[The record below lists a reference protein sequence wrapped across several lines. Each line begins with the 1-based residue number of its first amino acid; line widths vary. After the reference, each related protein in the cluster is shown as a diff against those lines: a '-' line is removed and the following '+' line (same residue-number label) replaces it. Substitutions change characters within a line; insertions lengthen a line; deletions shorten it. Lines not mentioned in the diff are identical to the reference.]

1 MTRPLYIVSG
11 VHAALL
17 EAATDGVDE
26 LEVERALEALDV
38 AGLELADR
46 VGGIVVGLE
55 AIDADVERLRA
66 EEKRL
71 AERRRSLEKRAARI
85 REYVAGCIDASGAG
99 RVRTPTHT
107 VSVASGPETVE
118 VLDQAAVPDACCVFE
133 RTPSKSQI
141 MTEYRRTGIV
151 PAGCAINAGRRS
163 LRIK

>member
-1 MTRPLYIVSG
+1 MSRPLYVVSG

-38 AGLELADR
+38 AGLELAER
-46 VGGIVVGLE
+46 VDGIVVGLE
-55 AIDADVERLRA
+55 AIDADVERLRT

-71 AERRRSLEKRAARI
+71 AEHRRSLEKRGARI
-85 REYVAGCIDASGAG
+85 REYVASCIDASGAKK
-99 RVRTPTHT
+99 VRTATHT

-118 VLDQAAVPDACCVFE
+118 VLDGAAVPDACCVFE
-133 RTPSKSQI
+133 RTPSKSSI
-141 MTEYRRTGIV
+141 MQEYRRTGIV